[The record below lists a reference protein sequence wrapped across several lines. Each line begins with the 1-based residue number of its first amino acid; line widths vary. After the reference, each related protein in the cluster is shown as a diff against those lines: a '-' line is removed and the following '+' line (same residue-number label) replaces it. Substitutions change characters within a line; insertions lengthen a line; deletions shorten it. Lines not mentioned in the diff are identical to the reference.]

1 MEWKRFLE
9 RTILYHFTWAVVVL
23 YNDAPSVKNM
33 TKKIFFGGRGT
44 RVMTP
49 IHHLRMSHHP
59 DAYESCTLMLPVS
72 KHDAHLSPMER
83 GQ

>member
-1 MEWKRFLE
+1 
-9 RTILYHFTWAVVVL
+9 
-23 YNDAPSVKNM
+23 
-33 TKKIFFGGRGT
+33 
-44 RVMTP
+44 MTP

-83 GQ
+83 GPMMSHHFLGEGDLIYHPRMSHHPDDTKFNYGANIQRHSIIF